1 MHTDST
7 YYFWN
12 SSRALITGTLYYFF
26 QGCRQVCK
34 SGGGIVKCVDANIL
48 LVFPLTNLPVRCSS
62 CMHAV
67 SSTHYLELYIAI
79 RALITRHCLHYVTIE
94 TIEGMA
100 AKTFGTLFRSKD
112 QQEGS
117 LWRGK
122 GNEGVDGL

>member
-1 MHTDST
+1 MRRCKYFACFPT
-7 YYFWN
+7 YQPTC
-12 SSRALITGTLYYFF
+12 SLFF
-26 QGCRQVCK
+26 
-34 SGGGIVKCVDANIL
+34 
-48 LVFPLTNLPVRCSS
+48 VFN